1 MASILG
7 LIMFGEVMTAFQL
20 IGGALIVI
28 GGVAQIFFSTK
39 AANDGEVEA
48 GAAISAQVGAGGAGV
63 IDATPDGMDPKLEAM
78 SAAAQKA
85 AEEFDTK
92 SAATEA

>member
-39 AANDGEVEA
+39 AANDGDVEA
-48 GAAISAQVGAGGAGV
+48 GAAISAQVGAGERRDRRHPRRNGS
-63 IDATPDGMDPKLEAM
+63 EARSHERG
-78 SAAAQKA
+78 SA
-85 AEEFDTK
+85 EG
-92 SAATEA
+92 S